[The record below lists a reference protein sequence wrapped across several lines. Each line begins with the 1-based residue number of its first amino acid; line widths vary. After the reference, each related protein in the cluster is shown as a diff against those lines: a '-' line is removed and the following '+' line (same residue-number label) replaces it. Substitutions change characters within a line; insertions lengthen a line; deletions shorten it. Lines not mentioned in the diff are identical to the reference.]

1 MVVILVIGVND
12 MDLNQVVDAIK
23 TNYQLI
29 GGLVGLLALIVYF
42 IKALGKISYLEASKE
57 TYDAKIKA
65 LEEKYETSEKIK
77 KTELDVKQLSADVTA
92 EKEYVREHIKKIELD
107 IKQLSADVTAEKEY
121 VREHIFNINNLIS
134 NRSTVIDKKFEG
146 LESRIES
153 LKEEMKTHKI
163 NHPTNPP
170 YQ

>member
-92 EKEYVREHIKKIELD
+92 EKEYVREHI
-107 IKQLSADVTAEKEY
+107 
-121 VREHIFNINNLIS
+121 FNINNLIS